1 MAEYPTSTAAEP
13 VQQFQGIV
21 ENMHVSLDG
30 ISNTLL
36 SLEACINL
44 IVSDPHAYTTTTR
57 KLMGLWYTTSH
68 DLGPYLTP

>member
-1 MAEYPTSTAAEP
+1 M
-13 VQQFQGIV
+13 V

-44 IVSDPHAYTTTTR
+44 IISDPHAYTTIPCR
-57 KLMGLWYTTSH
+57 FMGLWYTTSH
-68 DLGPYLTP
+68 DLGPYLTPWIS